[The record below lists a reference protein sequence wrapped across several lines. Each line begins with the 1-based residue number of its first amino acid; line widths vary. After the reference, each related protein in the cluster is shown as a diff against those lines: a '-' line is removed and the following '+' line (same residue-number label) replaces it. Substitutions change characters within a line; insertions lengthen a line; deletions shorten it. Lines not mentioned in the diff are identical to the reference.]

1 MMGTKTRQT
10 KSPSG
15 RSLLI
20 PCRIIQ
26 PKYLAVFG
34 RFGHS
39 ELFTVRAVDAPGGGK
54 LASQRYPCLRCGRSR
69 VAHQLRWVQQGDIG

>member
-1 MMGTKTRQT
+1 MMGAKTRQT
-10 KSPSG
+10 NSPSG

-39 ELFTVRAVDAPGGGK
+39 ELFTVRALDVPEVEG
-54 LASQRYPCLRCGRSR
+54 QRKRLMTSPCLQYGRSR
-69 VAHQLRWVQQGDIG
+69 FGHQLR